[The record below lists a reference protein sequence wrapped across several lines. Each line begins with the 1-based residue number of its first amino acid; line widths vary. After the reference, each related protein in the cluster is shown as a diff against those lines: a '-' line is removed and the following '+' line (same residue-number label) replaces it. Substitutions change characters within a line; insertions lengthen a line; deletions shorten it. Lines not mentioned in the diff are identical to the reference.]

1 MANITVQ
8 DLSEKKQNAKNAAS
22 VAAPAAFARSLILQ
36 GLALFYRTPIK
47 VIIAFPDYQLILI
60 FNNNKP

>member
-1 MANITVQ
+1 MTVQ

-47 VIIAFPDYQLILI
+47 VNIENFH
-60 FNNNKP
+60 

>member
-22 VAAPAAFARSLILQ
+22 VAAPTAFARSFILQ

-47 VIIAFPDYQLILI
+47 VNIENFP
-60 FNNNKP
+60 FNMFLA